1 MLLSIH
7 LMLSHTHPSSKT
19 ATNRINKVVTSK
31 RIANCWHTKYT
42 GRKLKSLNGHFE
54 FTEQYSSMTV
64 CVCEREREKG
74 GGERLID

>member
-19 ATNRINKVVTSK
+19 APNRTNKVVTSK

-42 GRKLKSLNGHFE
+42 GRKLKSLDGHFE

-64 CVCEREREKG
+64 CVREGEREGRGRET
-74 GGERLID
+74 D